1 MTQSVLIEES
11 EGGGDKAS
19 GVGVVLHYLTTLAQ
33 YDICGTRVIYL
44 LNRRRLL

>member
-1 MTQSVLIEES
+1 MIEES

-19 GVGVVLHYLTTLAQ
+19 GVGVVLHYLTTLLAQ

-44 LNRRRLL
+44 LNRRRLLG